1 MKELDTDPKA
11 TEVKAMSCLQDSRG
25 DWKVKDHTPCSYK
38 IRGLLDM
45 THITLFGTGNSKIHC
60 FYRRSVK
67 CHSFLCL
74 KKGKKLP
81 VLMAKVE

>member
-25 DWKVKDHTPCSYK
+25 DWKVKDHAPRSYK

-45 THITLFGTGNSKIHC
+45 PHITLFGTET
-60 FYRRSVK
+60 
-67 CHSFLCL
+67 
-74 KKGKKLP
+74 
-81 VLMAKVE
+81 AKFTVFTEEV